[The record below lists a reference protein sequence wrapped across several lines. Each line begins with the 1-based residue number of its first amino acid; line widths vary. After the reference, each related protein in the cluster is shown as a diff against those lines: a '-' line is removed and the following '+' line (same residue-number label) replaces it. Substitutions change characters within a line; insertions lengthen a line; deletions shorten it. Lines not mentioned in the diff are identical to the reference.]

1 MKTRKVQTD
10 IKTYC
15 DGISD
20 IYPKYDKYLSLNNK
34 ISSYLL
40 EIYYNKSIP
49 KDINYNTYFDDFSS
63 IELASEI
70 LESLSTDL
78 KNRFLNYIENN
89 DIYLSNNEMSATFIH
104 ETHVRSSVKRNNNIV
119 DAISLI
125 HEFMHYIHLE
135 KYDDISYE
143 DYYYFTEILGIFGD
157 LYSIF
162 YLINNKPELKC
173 DVDSYLTETISSI
186 AACADNTLPF
196 GIIIE
201 IYRKKHSLS
210 KFALMKYIKE
220 NDISKKFMH
229 VLDFYKDVEH
239 FSYHEDVRYVFAFPI
254 AFKISKALIEKN
266 YKIYEYK
273 EVFDKLP
280 VTSPEKCLHMLNLDT
295 FFEND
300 EELEKVM
307 NEMFETF
314 INIYTKKD
322 YKIKKYG
329 EL

>member
-1 MKTRKVQTD
+1 MKVKKVQTD

-15 DGISD
+15 DVISD
-20 IYPKYDKYLSLNNK
+20 VYPKYGKYLLLNNK
-34 ISSYLL
+34 IASYLL
-40 EIYYNKSIP
+40 EIYYNKSIS
-49 KDINYNTYFDDFSS
+49 KGINYNTYFDDFGS

-70 LESLSTDL
+70 LESLSIDL
-78 KNRFLNYIENN
+78 KNRFLTYIENN
-89 DIYLSNNEMSATFIH
+89 DIYLSDNEISATFIH
-104 ETHVRSSVKRNNNIV
+104 ETSVKSSVKRSNNIV

-143 DYYYFTEILGIFGD
+143 EYYYFTEILGIFGD

-162 YLINNKPELKC
+162 YLINNKPKLKS

-186 AACADNTLPF
+186 ASCADSTLPF

-201 IYRKKHSLS
+201 IYRNKHSLS
-210 KFALMKYIKE
+210 KLTIMKYIKE

-229 VLDFYKDVEH
+229 VLDFYKDAQH
-239 FSYHEDVRYVFAFPI
+239 FTYHEDARYVFAFPI
-254 AFKISKALIEKN
+254 AFKISKDLIEN
-266 YKIYEYK
+266 NSKIYEYK

-280 VTSPEKCLHMLNLDT
+280 VTSAEECLHMLNLDT
-295 FFEND
+295 FFECD
-300 EELEKVM
+300 EELEKIM
-307 NEMFETF
+307 NEILETF

-329 EL
+329 DL